1 MTTEYNFLNISKVLF
16 IKKVQ
21 KDLLQVKNVD
31 DITNFIFKWKDYYID
46 EHDSNRILRK
56 TYERVKKEKVQGIF
70 ITILVIDNKPHNIKF
85 LIDENKAEYIGAKK
99 VSEDFIKQFR
109 KIAIP
114 PPNII
119 LNYMS
124 KKAKFE
130 NN

>member
-1 MTTEYNFLNISKVLF
+1 M
-16 IKKVQ
+16 
-21 KDLLQVKNVD
+21 KNVD

-56 TYERVKKEKVQGIF
+56 TYERVKKERVQGIF

-85 LIDENKAEYIGAKK
+85 IIDENNAEYIGAKK

-109 KIAIP
+109 NIAIP
-114 PPNII
+114 PPNIV

-124 KKAKFE
+124 KKAKIE

>member
-1 MTTEYNFLNISKVLF
+1 MK
-16 IKKVQ
+16 
-21 KDLLQVKNVD
+21 
-31 DITNFIFKWKDYYID
+31 ITRNTL
-46 EHDSNRILRK
+46 EL
-56 TYERVKKEKVQGIF
+56 
-70 ITILVIDNKPHNIKF
+70 
-85 LIDENKAEYIGAKK
+85 KK

-109 KIAIP
+109 EIAIP

>member
-1 MTTEYNFLNISKVLF
+1 MNISKVLF

-70 ITILVIDNKPHNIKF
+70 ITILIIDNKPHNIKF
-85 LIDENKAEYIGAKK
+85 IIDENKAEYIGAKK

-109 KIAIP
+109 EIAIP